1 MEDVNNT
8 LIFVR
13 EQIDKLKVAI
23 INVAS
28 EDVSAIPE
36 NQRSLYL
43 RSRLNTQLM
52 QLLKHS
58 S

>member
-1 MEDVNNT
+1 VEDVNNT

-13 EQIDKLKVAI
+13 EQIDKLKDAI